1 MSSAPRFLQPQ
12 ARPDVAR
19 PRLEL
24 SGPILAQALQSLVA
38 GTEAQGGIEQWIDA
52 LKLKSRM
59 FQQALQPFLKKK
71 RT

>member
-1 MSSAPRFLQPQ
+1 MSSAPRILHPQ
-12 ARPDVAR
+12 SPPDMAR

-38 GTEAQGGIEQWIDA
+38 GTEEQGGIEQWIDA

-59 FQQALQPFLKKK
+59 F
-71 RT
+71 